1 MQSKSPRI
9 GMFTRTQ
16 GFQTINK
23 IHNQLTPDRSH
34 CIGSLDSDR
43 LVEKNQVAKS
53 LTVGL
58 VHLYSALMKLAFL
71 EFIQKLTRSCSQTKL
86 LFFLDLNT

>member
-16 GFQTINK
+16 GFQTTNR

-43 LVEKNQVAKS
+43 LVEENQVAES
-53 LTVGL
+53 LAVGPE
-58 VHLYSALMKLAFL
+58 SALL
-71 EFIQKLTRSCSQTKL
+71 IHPSVRS
-86 LFFLDLNT
+86 N